1 MNESIVTT
9 TMPTIARWRRSSAKK
24 AVYHY
29 VNQMSELN
37 NNGEWGAG
45 CNQCPGRNLAQFE
58 LLKLMA
64 TLIRDYDIE
73 QVDARK
79 EWVFKDQFA
88 AIPS

>member
-1 MNESIVTT
+1 MQKGPWYSIFSL
-9 TMPTIARWRRSSAKK
+9 P
-24 AVYHY
+24 VYHY